1 MSAMDFHP
9 LADIFPMLGAEEIR
23 ALSADIRDHGL
34 HAPIVTFEGKIL
46 DGRNRYNACG
56 LAGVKAVFKEYEGDD
71 PLGYVVSLNLK
82 RRHLDAS
89 QRAMVA
95 TRIANMRQGNF
106 SKAANLPVSPVS
118 QEQAASMMNVSER
131 SIRDA
136 RVVLDTG
143 SPDMIAKVEHGEL
156 AVSAAANIVRESKPA
171 LIAAEQY
178 AKWLREHFTAE
189 EMLTIL
195 YWIEGTKPKDVIAA
209 LRRKDALAPEKRT
222 LERRIAARAS
232 KPIS

>member
-1 MSAMDFHP
+1 
-9 LADIFPMLGAEEIR
+9 
-23 ALSADIRDHGL
+23 
-34 HAPIVTFEGKIL
+34 
-46 DGRNRYNACG
+46 
-56 LAGVKAVFKEYEGDD
+56 
-71 PLGYVVSLNLK
+71 
-82 RRHLDAS
+82 
-89 QRAMVA
+89 
-95 TRIANMRQGNF
+95 
-106 SKAANLPVSPVS
+106 
-118 QEQAASMMNVSER
+118 
-131 SIRDA
+131 
-136 RVVLDTG
+136 VVLDTG